1 MQTWSKSGASSLYV
15 CECVYVHAG
24 VYWNPH
30 KEWMMLSLS
39 FSSSGYSSLE
49 EWWQRI
55 IHLAFCTSLCAFL
68 KVVYFPSVTDMLKF
82 LWSTAGVFPLPRPP
96 IPFCLITICICSGLV
111 ATGRSNASEN
121 EKFLYAETLC
131 MPVLPQTREV
141 TVVWRPYIPVQE
153 AVFTMWL
160 QGILA
165 RSRALSVQWWQYWK
179 INKKVIAQTLK
190 CFIHP
195 EVKWVLYKLSNSTGK
210 WSWLLKWNVT

>member
-15 CECVYVHAG
+15 CECMYVHVG

-39 FSSSGYSSLE
+39 FSSSGYSPLE

-55 IHLAFCTSLCAFL
+55 PSCFL
-68 KVVYFPSVTDMLKF
+68 YQPMCFSE
-82 LWSTAGVFPLPRPP
+82 SGVFPISDRHAEVFVKRCLGGFFSPHSLLPHNYLYLLR
-96 IPFCLITICICSGLV
+96 
-111 ATGRSNASEN
+111 TGCHREINASKN
-121 EKFLYAETLC
+121 EKFLYAETLLC

-179 INKKVIAQTLK
+179 IKKICNCT
-190 CFIHP
+190 
-195 EVKWVLYKLSNSTGK
+195 NT
-210 WSWLLKWNVT
+210 